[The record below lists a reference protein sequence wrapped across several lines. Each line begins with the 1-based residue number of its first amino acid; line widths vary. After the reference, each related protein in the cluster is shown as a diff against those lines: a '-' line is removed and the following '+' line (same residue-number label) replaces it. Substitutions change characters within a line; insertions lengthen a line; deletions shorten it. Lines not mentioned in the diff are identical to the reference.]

1 MHYAQNANSRQTEQT
16 QPILGRE
23 QVENSAGGFVFAIDD
38 KKRFDRFLIL
48 GCEGGT
54 YYASERQLTVEN
66 AEVIVRLVKTD
77 GEWAVARIVE
87 ISESGR
93 APKNDPALFALA
105 VAAGLGDDT
114 TKRAALNALPRVART
129 GTHLFTFIKNV
140 QGFRGWGRGLRRS
153 IGRWYEQDID
163 RLTYQLTKYRQRDGW
178 THRDALRLAHTTPP
192 TAAHQ
197 ALFHWATQGKV
208 QDELPALVQTFIEVS
223 RATKVDEVVTL
234 IGANRA
240 LSWEMIPPQFLG
252 DAKVWEA
259 LLPNLPMTALLRNL
273 GRLTANCLIVPLS
286 DAVRLSAGRLGNAES
301 LRKSRVHPIAV
312 LGALSTYKEGHGGRG
327 RLSWE
332 PVAQVT
338 DALDEAFYLAFGNVT
353 PTGKRVLKA
362 LDVSGSMSCERIAG
376 IAGLT
381 PRTASAALSLVSAPV
396 ETARTTLAFCHKL
409 MPVDISPRQ
418 RLDDVL
424 RTLERMSY
432 NGGTDCSLPMRYALE
447 RSLEVDL
454 FEVYTDNETW
464 FGNIHPCQALEQYRR
479 ETGIP
484 ARLVVVGMTATEF
497 SIADPNDAGMLDV
510 VGFDTATPELVSDFA
525 RS

>member
-1 MHYAQNANSRQTEQT
+1 MHYARHANTRQTEQF
-16 QPILGRE
+16 QPILGRD
-23 QVENSAGGFVFAIDD
+23 QVKNSAGGFVFALDD
-38 KKRFDRFLIL
+38 RKRFDRFLIL
-48 GCEGGT
+48 GTEGGT

-66 AEVIVRLVKTD
+66 AEVVVRLVRTD

-87 ISESGR
+87 VSESGR
-93 APKNDPALFALA
+93 APKNDAALFALA
-105 VAAGLGDDT
+105 VAAGMGDDA
-114 TKRAALNALPRVART
+114 TKRLALNALPRVART
-129 GTHLFTFIKNV
+129 GTHLFMFIKNV

-153 IGRWYEQDID
+153 IGRWYEQDVE
-163 RLTYQLTKYRQRDGW
+163 RVTYQLLKYRQRDGW

-208 QDELPALVQTFIEVS
+208 QDALPALVQTFIEVS
-223 RATKVDEVVTL
+223 RATKVEEIVTL
-234 IGANRA
+234 IGANRG

-273 GRLTANCLIVPLS
+273 GRMTANGLIAPLS
-286 DAVRLSAGRLGNAES
+286 DAARLAADRLGNAES

-312 LGALSTYKEGHGGRG
+312 LGALSTYKEGHGARG
-327 RLSWE
+327 SSSWE
-332 PVAQVT
+332 PVAQVI
-338 DALDEAFYLAFGNVT
+338 DALDGAFYLSFGNVT

-362 LDVSGSMSCERIAG
+362 LDVSGSMEDG
-376 IAGLT
+376 TVGGMPGLT
-381 PRTASAALSLVSAPV
+381 PRVAAAALSLVSARV
-396 ETARTTLAFCHKL
+396 EKQYATVAFCHH
-409 MPVDISPRQ
+409 MVPIDISPRQ
-418 RLDDVL
+418 RLDDVIEETSGL
-424 RTLERMSY
+424 PF
-432 NGGTDCSLPMRYALE
+432 GGTDCALPMIYALE
-447 RSLEVDL
+447 HRMEVDL

-464 FGNIHPCQALEQYRR
+464 AGHIHPVQALERYRR

-484 ARLVVVGMTATEF
+484 AKLVVVGMTATGF